1 MDGNSSW
8 HLLSCKIRIK
18 KVFCPF
24 VLWETTFDVCD
35 MKRLISLP
43 LQGSLLW
50 GVRNPFHYA
59 TLPASGMEQ
68 SELLYKS
75 WLKEYTRNIWQ
86 LLAAFRVLRK
96 VCCHRP
102 WGAEEE
108 GSRNQP
114 SVKLTAGIWK
124 YHAEVIRHLPF
135 FLPFFALFEIVN
147 YIIPKKKKSF
157 ITLMSF
163 FNSSENMLQ
172 GSETLR
178 QIRIYP

>member
-1 MDGNSSW
+1 MEILPDIYY
-8 HLLSCKIRIK
+8 LVKYIRIK

-35 MKRLISLP
+35 MKCLISLP

-50 GVRNPFHYA
+50 GVRNPIHYA

-102 WGAEEE
+102 WGGRGRGKQKPAKCKINCWYMKVPRR
-108 GSRNQP
+108 SHQT
-114 SVKLTAGIWK
+114 SSA
-124 YHAEVIRHLPF
+124 
-135 FLPFFALFEIVN
+135 FFALFCALWN
-147 YIIPKKKKSF
+147 C
-157 ITLMSF
+157 
-163 FNSSENMLQ
+163 
-172 GSETLR
+172 
-178 QIRIYP
+178 